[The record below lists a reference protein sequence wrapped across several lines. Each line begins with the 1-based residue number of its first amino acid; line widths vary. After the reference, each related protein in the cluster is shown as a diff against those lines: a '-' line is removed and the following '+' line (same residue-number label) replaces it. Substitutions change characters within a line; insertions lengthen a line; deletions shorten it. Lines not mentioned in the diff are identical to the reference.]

1 MTMVAYN
8 KIGFINKLENNMK
21 IVQKSSIVLALSLAT
36 PLAMAAQNVGSCG
49 WGSKLFDGQSGLG
62 PQVMAVTTNGTSG
75 NQTFGITSG
84 TSGCTQ
90 DGTVS
95 SNWQTAMFIDGNK
108 SKLARD
114 MARGQGETLDS
125 LAALLGI
132 PVQQKNDFY
141 QLAKQNYGRIFPNS
155 DVTAEEVRVSLR
167 AVMTSNEQLSHYTAN
182 I

>member
-1 MTMVAYN
+1 M
-8 KIGFINKLENNMK
+8 KL
-21 IVQKSSIVLALSLAT
+21 VQKSSIVLALSLAA
-36 PLAMAAQNVGSCG
+36 PIAMADNIGSCG

-62 PQVMAVTTNGTSG
+62 PQVLAATTNGSSG
-75 NQTFGITSG
+75 NQTFAITSG

-95 SNWQTAMFIDGNK
+95 SSWQTAMFIDGNK
-108 SKLARD
+108 PKLARD

-132 PVQQKNDFY
+132 PDQQKAGFY
-141 QLAKQNYGRIFPNS
+141 RVAKENYSRIFPSS
-155 DVTAEEVRVSLR
+155 DVSADEIRASLR
-167 AVMTSNEQLSHYTAN
+167 AVMANNEQLSVYTVN